1 MPLHLGRISFQ
12 PLRRRLEKFNTSIYE
27 MFVAVFSRTNENF
40 LGDLLSCL
48 RGDYLANNLQSLDIP
63 VVNSRTHTCN
73 IRTNVAR
80 TLP

>member
-1 MPLHLGRISFQ
+1 
-12 PLRRRLEKFNTSIYE
+12 